1 MKTCILD
8 IEGNALSEVYVEKK
22 GTALKECTKIW
33 CVATKDTDAET
44 PKLWKQD
51 QLQEL
56 LVYLSKFDIL
66 VGHNIYGYDLP
77 VLMRL
82 LGLKHPRCIVDTL
95 VVSRLMFPDRNEHP
109 FGGNSLDNW
118 GTHLKYPKTVYKGG
132 WAVYSDDM
140 GKYCLNDV
148 LLGEKIYKYQLP
160 FITTNKGLVRFE
172 HNVTRVCQQQ
182 VENGFGYD
190 LVGGDALYR
199 SLLLE
204 KLDIEDNMRVIF
216 PDKILGRVSEKTGKR
231 LKDRIEVFNPGS
243 RLQIASRLNEKY
255 GWVAPETEKGN
266 PKVDEEVLSELK
278 FEEATTLVKY
288 FDTTKL
294 ISQIEDWNLRAS
306 SSRDGRVH
314 GGINP
319 QGAATGRCTHSQPNV
334 AQVSGDPRVRFLWN
348 SGRDGY
354 TMVGADLKGLEL
366 RMLAHYMSK
375 YDQGKYAK
383 ILVDGDIHLH
393 NQTAAGLQS
402 RDLAKSFIYAY
413 LYGASNPKLSKVLNC
428 TVSNAEN
435 LRKRFQKEIPALGK
449 VQEEIRFQFLKDK
462 AVTLPD
468 GRRIPVR
475 KEYAALNTLLQGAG
489 AIVSKLWMLKASE
502 KLQKEFGTSVIQM
515 AYIHDELQ
523 YAVPNAHAET
533 VGIILQ
539 SAAIEAGK
547 ELKLNIQIDAD
558 YTVGNTWSDTH

>member
-22 GTALKECTKIW
+22 GTALKECTMIW
-33 CVATKDTDAET
+33 CVATKDIDDVNAR
-44 PKLWKQD
+44 LWKQD
-51 QLQEL
+51 QLKDLKE
-56 LVYLSKFDIL
+56 YLSKFDIL

-82 LGLKHPRCIVDTL
+82 LDLKHPRCIVDTL
-95 VVSRLMFPDRNEHP
+95 VVSRLMYPDRNEHP
-109 FGGNSLDNW
+109 FGGNSLENW
-118 GTHLKYPKTVYKGG
+118 GTHLKYPKITYSGG
-132 WAVYSDDM
+132 WSAYSDDM

-148 LLGEKIYKYQLP
+148 MLGEKIYKHQLP
-160 FITTNKGLVRFE
+160 FIVTNKGLVRFE
-172 HNVTRVCQQQ
+172 HNITKVCQQQ

-190 LVGGDALYR
+190 LVAGESLYI

-204 KLDIEDNMRVIF
+204 KLDIEDNMRTIF
-216 PDKILGRVSEKTGKR
+216 PDKIVNRVSPKTGKR
-231 LKDRIEVFNPGS
+231 LKDKVEVFNPGS

-278 FEEATTLVKY
+278 YEEATTLVKY
-288 FDTTKL
+288 FDITKL

-348 SGRDGY
+348 SGRVGY

-375 YDQGKYAK
+375 YDAGKYAK
-383 ILVDGDIHLH
+383 ILVEGDIHTH

-428 TVSNAEN
+428 TVTNAEN

-449 VQEEIRFQFLKDK
+449 VQDEIRFQFLKDK

-502 KLQKEFGTSVIQM
+502 KLQKEFGNDVMQM